1 VSAARSPREAPSG
14 PVAAGGVDGAV
25 EAVAPPPAGA
35 QAVTS
40 AAACAEAASTAAAE

>member
-1 VSAARSPREAPSG
+1 
-14 PVAAGGVDGAV
+14 VDGVA

-40 AAACAEAASTAAAE
+40 VAAWVEAASTAAAE